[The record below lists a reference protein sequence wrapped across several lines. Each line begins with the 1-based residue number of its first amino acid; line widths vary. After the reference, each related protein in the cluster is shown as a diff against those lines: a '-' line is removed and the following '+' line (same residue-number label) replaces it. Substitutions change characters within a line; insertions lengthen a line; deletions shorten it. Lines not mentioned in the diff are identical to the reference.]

1 MENKIQKLFKP
12 MESPRIFGPNTFPS
26 NCIKTIIKIKNK
38 TPLLGLAIKTS
49 TALGIIPMYWP
60 KNGMMFVTPINTLI
74 KMVYGIPAMFI
85 MINVNTPTIRESI
98 IFPQKHHA
106 FRLTQTTRFPLFLPA
121 EPQKSVFSPEH
132 RSFLFL
138 PLDKWKR

>member
-26 NCIKTIIKIKNK
+26 NCIKMIIKTKNK
-38 TPLLGLAIKTS
+38 TPLLGLAIKTN

-98 IFPQKHHA
+98 IFPLINFAKTPCVS
-106 FRLTQTTRFPLFLPA
+106 LNTDNTLPA
-121 EPQKSVFSPEH
+121 LFAGRTAKI
-132 RSFLFL
+132 SFFA
-138 PLDKWKR
+138 